1 NSVGQNTGSLLLS
14 GHLPA
19 DINIYTVK
27 SDLTIP
33 YKNGRLEAGIKSS
46 YVTND
51 NEVDYKRQLT
61 DKSWMA
67 DDRSNHFI
75 YDENINAA
83 YVNANKQLGKWSLQG
98 GLRIE
103 NTNAKGYQV
112 TNDSTFKRNFT
123 NLFPSA
129 FISYGANKNNTIT
142 LSYSRRITRPS
153 YQDLNPFTF
162 FLDSL
167 TYRVGNPYLLPQFT
181 NNVELSYAFMS
192 RLIIGFNLNQTD
204 NVISQIMRQDN
215 AKQITYLTSE
225 NVAEFRN
232 MGVSIT
238 VPVPVTKWWNTN
250 FFTNIFNN
258 RYRGVYNN
266 EPIDIAF
273 TSFSANM
280 SNTFTLKQG
289 FSAELSGFYR
299 HKGVDQLTVVEPLY
313 QMSVAFQKQVM
324 QGKGTVRLNFR
335 DPFAWMRF
343 SGLNQY
349 GDIDMRFRNIP
360 DTRQVTATF
369 TLRFGKQTQNNQPR
383 RRTSSSQ
390 DEQNRVGGGQ

>member
-1 NSVGQNTGSLLLS
+1 
-14 GHLPA
+14 
-19 DINIYTVK
+19 
-27 SDLTIP
+27 
-33 YKNGRLEAGIKSS
+33 
-46 YVTND
+46 
-51 NEVDYKRQLT
+51 
-61 DKSWMA
+61 
-67 DDRSNHFI
+67 
-75 YDENINAA
+75 
-83 YVNANKQLGKWSLQG
+83 
-98 GLRIE
+98 
-103 NTNAKGYQV
+103 
-112 TNDSTFKRNFT
+112 
-123 NLFPSA
+123 
-129 FISYGANKNNTIT
+129 
-142 LSYSRRITRPS
+142 
-153 YQDLNPFTF
+153 
-162 FLDSL
+162 
-167 TYRVGNPYLLPQFT
+167 
-181 NNVELSYAFMS
+181 MS